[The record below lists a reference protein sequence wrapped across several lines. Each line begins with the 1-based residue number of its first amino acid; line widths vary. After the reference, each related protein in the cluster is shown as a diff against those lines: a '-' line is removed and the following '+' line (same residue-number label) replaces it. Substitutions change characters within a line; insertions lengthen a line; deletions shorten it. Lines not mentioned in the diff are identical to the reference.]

1 MIIGE
6 GNGPFKYKT
15 DQPDPRLVVDFVN
28 RPVSGRRRGQSGLRL
43 RADPEPRPARPSL
56 ARQDDQG
63 QDTMRRECCGGRTLQ
78 T

>member
-6 GNGPFKYKT
+6 GNGPFKYKS

-28 RPVSGRRRGQSGLRL
+28 RPACGRRDHAVACRKLHLRKG
-43 RADPEPRPARPSL
+43 PAVT
-56 ARQDDQG
+56 DD
-63 QDTMRRECCGGRTLQ
+63 LVQ